1 MVSSTMVN
9 RARITLRRAAR
20 AWGNASSAVDEPAKR
35 TISGLMESYP
45 SSVGAD
51 MAQRPVMKVIT
62 VRENMVGI
70 SVGKT
75 TFHSTLKGLAPIF
88 RAAST
93 VL

>member
-1 MVSSTMVN
+1 MVN
-9 RARITLRRAAR
+9 MARMMESRAAR
-20 AWGNASSAVDEPAKR
+20 AWGNASSAMEEPARR

-45 SSVGAD
+45 NRVGAD
-51 MAQRPVMKVIT
+51 IAHRPVIKVIT

-70 SVGKT
+70 RVGKT
-75 TFHSTLKGLAPIF
+75 TFHSTAKGFAPMF

>member
-1 MVSSTMVN
+1 M
-9 RARITLRRAAR
+9 ARITLRSAAR
-20 AWGNASSAVDEPAKR
+20 AWGKDSSAEDEPARR

-45 SSVGAD
+45 NRVGAL

-62 VRENMVGI
+62 VREN
-70 SVGKT
+70 SVGRSVGMT
-75 TFHSTLKGLAPIF
+75 TRKSTLKGFML